1 MGSRLA
7 GYGMNSVKKLVQNI
21 TVTEANKLINF
32 KIIHQF
38 WLTVSSNVKYN
49 VRYKIERHANYD
61 K

>member
-1 MGSRLA
+1 MK
-7 GYGMNSVKKLVQNI
+7 SVKKLVQNI

-32 KIIHQF
+32 KITHQF

-49 VRYKIERHANYD
+49 VRYEIERHANYD